1 MIIIKHHAPT
11 FSTQDAERFVSHL
24 YSFNASARL
33 LPGEHDQNFYLRTD
47 TGQEFVLK
55 IAHVQEQWDIL
66 DLQNQALAHLVV
78 HAPSL
83 ALPRVCSTTD
93 GKQIASVVGTHQV
106 THFIRLLTYIPG
118 THF

>member
-1 MIIIKHHAPT
+1 MVVIKHHSPA
-11 FSTQDAERFVSHL
+11 FSVQDAENFASDL
-24 YSFNASARL
+24 YGLHAFAL
-33 LPGEHDQNFYLRTD
+33 LLHVEHDQNFYLRTD

-66 DLQNQALAHLVV
+66 DLQNQALAHLAV

-106 THFIRLLTYIPG
+106 THFIRL
-118 THF
+118 